1 MPLYTLRDIKTQA
14 EWDIN
19 CSYDELQEILDAQ
32 ENIIRVITP
41 PNFSTNGGRDV
52 LSRTSDG
59 WKDLMGRIKKGSGK
73 GNTIKTK

>member
-41 PNFSTNGGRDV
+41 PNFSTSGGRDV